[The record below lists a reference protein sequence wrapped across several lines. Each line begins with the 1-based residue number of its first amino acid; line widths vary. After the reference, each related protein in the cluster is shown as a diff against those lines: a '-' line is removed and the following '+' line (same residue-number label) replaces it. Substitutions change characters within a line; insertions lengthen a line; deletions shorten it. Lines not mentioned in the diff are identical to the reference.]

1 MLSERLGVEVVKE
14 DEMRCLI
21 NGLNFL
27 LKQVSYEVFKYTEGQ
42 PLQFEDVK
50 SPDKM
55 YPYMLVNI
63 GSGVSILKVTGDNQF
78 ERISGTSLGG
88 GTLWGLLRL
97 VTDCKDFDE
106 MVGAGL
112 SIYLSLLVTFKG
124 CSTNISFS
132 LFLSLFLFFS
142 LLSLRTHSS

>member
-1 MLSERLGVEVVKE
+1 
-14 DEMRCLI
+14 MRCLI